1 MNSAVK
7 KIVVLLG
14 IIILLPIVF
23 FVVNEINAL
32 NEREEVL
39 NTIYNNQ
46 LEAILFSVNQYSED
60 VVSSWASQTGLLIEQ
75 IQSSDSGTK
84 QKLLTRFYDEHV
96 SLEMIFISDSLGDP
110 DFDLIFPENFR
121 NRLITNY
128 NPVDL
133 PEIISSSLL
142 DNERIINR
150 LYTYQRGGY
159 RKIEPLKSDQLQ
171 NHSLLIFT
179 LEQEGNSKKLCGMI
193 IEPETFVFR
202 ILSPKIQAVAQN
214 EFIISVLNRKNN
226 FQFNSTKDYDV
237 KEVQLEKP
245 LWIIPDYTLGI
256 SLIGKSIQDLV
267 KERAATNIIIIIILA
282 AVLLIGVYIV
292 YRNVKKE
299 VELAQIKA
307 DFVSNVSHELRTP
320 LALIS
325 MFAETLELD
334 RVKTE
339 EKKKEYYQIIS
350 QETNRLGKIVNTI
363 LNFSKTEAG
372 KRKYNFA
379 EADINE
385 ITEQVYSNYNF
396 HLHNKGFEFHFNKT
410 ENLPLVK
417 IDSEAI
423 SEAIINLLDNAV
435 KYSSAKKE
443 VNIKTGHTD
452 GFVFIEVSDKGI
464 GIKEEDQKKIFDK
477 FYRVSTGSVHNVK
490 GTGLGL
496 SLVKHIVEAHKGKIA
511 VSSKINEGSTF
522 KILLPVSNNK

>member
-14 IIILLPIVF
+14 IIILLPIAF
-23 FVVNEINAL
+23 FVLNEITSL

-60 VVSSWASQTGLLIEQ
+60 VVSSWASQTSLLIEQ
-75 IQSSDSGTK
+75 LQTSDNQST
-84 QKLLTRFYDEHV
+84 QNLLNRFYDEYV
-96 SLEMIFISDSLGDP
+96 SLEMIFIADSP
-110 DFDLIFPENFR
+110 DDIDIEFLYSAQLKNQLINSYPLKDLNK
-121 NRLITNY
+121 
-128 NPVDL
+128 
-133 PEIISSSLL
+133 IISTTLSI
-142 DNERIINR
+142 NQQTINR

-159 RKIEPLKSDQLQ
+159 RKIEPLKTGQLQ

-179 LEQEGNSKKLCGMI
+179 LEQEGESKKLCGMI

-214 EFIISVLNRKNN
+214 EFIISVINRSNN
-226 FQFNSTKDYDV
+226 FQFNSTKDFDV

-245 LWIIPDYTLGI
+245 LWMIPDYTLGI
-256 SLIGKSIQDLV
+256 ALVGKTIQDLV
-267 KERAATNIIIIIILA
+267 KERATTNIILIIILA
-282 AVLLIGVYIV
+282 VVLLIGVYIV

-325 MFAETLELD
+325 MFAETLEMD

-372 KRKYNFA
+372 KRKYNFNV
-379 EADINE
+379 ADINN
-385 ITEQVYSNYNF
+385 ITEQVYNNYNF
-396 HLHNKGFEFHFNKT
+396 HLHNKGFEFHFNKAD
-410 ENLPLVK
+410 NLPFVK

-423 SEAIINLLDNAV
+423 SEAIINLIDNAV
-435 KYSSAKKE
+435 KYSNDKRE
-443 VNIKTGHTD
+443 VNIKTGSSN

-477 FYRVSTGSVHNVK
+477 FYRVSTGSIHNVK

-496 SLVKHIVEAHKGKIA
+496 SLVKHIVDAHNGKIT
-511 VSSKINEGSTF
+511 VTSKLNEGSSF
-522 KILLPVSNNK
+522 KILLPVSNNQ

>member
-7 KIVVLLG
+7 KIVIILG
-14 IIILLPIVF
+14 IIILLPIAF
-23 FVVNEINAL
+23 FVLNEITSL

-46 LEAILFSVNQYSED
+46 LEVILYSVNQYSED
-60 VVSSWASQTGLLIEQ
+60 VVSSWASQTSLLIEQ
-75 IQSSDSGTK
+75 LQSSDNENT
-84 QKLLTRFYDEHV
+84 QKLLTRFYDEHI
-96 SLEMIFISDSLGDP
+96 SLEMIFVSDSIGDSEYKFEFP
-110 DFDLIFPENFR
+110 NNLRNQLINNYGTR
-121 NRLITNY
+121 NLS
-128 NPVDL
+128 
-133 PEIISSSLL
+133 EIISNSLTE
-142 DNERIINR
+142 NEKIINR

-171 NHSLLIFT
+171 NYSLLIFT
-179 LEQEGNSKKLCGMI
+179 LEQEGESKKLCGMI

-214 EFIISVLNRKNN
+214 EFIISVMNRNNN
-226 FQFNSTKDYDV
+226 FQFNSTKDFDLM
-237 KEVQLEKP
+237 EVQLEKP
-245 LWIIPDYTLGI
+245 LWMIPDYTLGI
-256 SLIGKSIQDLV
+256 SLVGKTIQDLV
-267 KERAATNIIIIIILA
+267 KERAATNIILIIILA
-282 AVLLIGVYIV
+282 VVLLIGVYIV

-325 MFAETLELD
+325 MFAETLEMD

-372 KRKYNFA
+372 KRKYNFI

-385 ITEQVYSNYNF
+385 ITEQVYNNYNF
-396 HLHNKGFEFHFNKT
+396 HLHNKGFEFQFNK
-410 ENLPLVK
+410 EGNLPSVK
-417 IDSEAI
+417 VDAEAI
-423 SEAIINLLDNAV
+423 SEAIINLIDNSV
-435 KYSSAKKE
+435 KYSGDKKE
-443 VNIKTGHTD
+443 VSIKTGQSD
-452 GFVFIEVSDKGI
+452 GFNFIEVSDKGI

-477 FYRVSTGSVHNVK
+477 FYRVSTGSIYNVK

-496 SLVKHIVEAHKGKIA
+496 SLVKHIVDAHNGKIT
-511 VSSKINEGSTF
+511 VTSKLNEGSSF
-522 KILLPVSNNK
+522 KILLPVYNNQ

>member
-7 KIVVLLG
+7 KIVIILG
-14 IIILLPIVF
+14 IIILLPIAF
-23 FVVNEINAL
+23 FVLNEITSL

-46 LEAILFSVNQYSED
+46 LEVILYSVNQYSED
-60 VVSSWASQTGLLIEQ
+60 VVSSWASQTSLLIEQ
-75 IQSSDSGTK
+75 LQSSDNEST
-84 QKLLTRFYDEHV
+84 QKLLTRFYDEHI
-96 SLEMIFISDSLGDP
+96 SLEMIFVSDSIGDP
-110 DFDLIFPENFR
+110 EYKFEFPNNLHNKLINNYGAR
-121 NRLITNY
+121 NLS
-128 NPVDL
+128 
-133 PEIISSSLL
+133 EIISNSLTE
-142 DNERIINR
+142 NEKIINR

-179 LEQEGNSKKLCGMI
+179 LAQEGESKKLCGMI
-193 IEPETFVFR
+193 IEHETFVFR

-214 EFIISVLNRKNN
+214 EFIISVMNRNNN
-226 FQFNSTKDYDV
+226 FQFNSTKDFDL

-245 LWIIPDYTLGI
+245 LWMIPDYTLGI
-256 SLIGKSIQDLV
+256 SLVGKTIQDLV
-267 KERAATNIIIIIILA
+267 KERAATNIILIIILA
-282 AVLLIGVYIV
+282 VVLLIGVYIV

-325 MFAETLELD
+325 MFAETLEMD

-372 KRKYNFA
+372 KRKYNFI

-385 ITEQVYSNYNF
+385 ITEQVYNNYNF
-396 HLHNKGFEFHFNKT
+396 HLHNKGFEFHFKKSD
-410 ENLPLVK
+410 NLPSVK
-417 IDSEAI
+417 FDAEAI
-423 SEAIINLLDNAV
+423 SEAIINLIDNAV
-435 KYSSAKKE
+435 KYSSDRKE
-443 VNIKTGHTD
+443 VNIKTGSLN
-452 GFVFIEVSDKGI
+452 GFVFLEVSDKGI

-477 FYRVSTGSVHNVK
+477 FYRVPTGSIHNVK

-496 SLVKHIVEAHKGKIA
+496 SLVKHIVDAHNGKIT
-511 VSSKINEGSTF
+511 VTSKSNEGSSF
-522 KILLPVSNNK
+522 KILLPVSKNQ

>member
-7 KIVVLLG
+7 KIVILLG
-14 IIILLPIVF
+14 LIILLPIAF
-23 FVVNEINAL
+23 FILNEITSL

-60 VVSSWASQTGLLIEQ
+60 VVSSWASQSSLLIEQ
-75 IQSSDSGTK
+75 LQSSDLQSG
-84 QKLLTRFYDEHV
+84 QKLLNRFYDEHV
-96 SLEMIFISDSLGDP
+96 SLEMIFIADRPDDSDLEFVYP
-110 DFDLIFPENFR
+110 DIFR
-121 NRLITNY
+121 NQLVNSY
-128 NPVDL
+128 SEGELNK
-133 PEIISSSLL
+133 IISNTLSA
-142 DNERIINR
+142 NQRIINR

-171 NHSLLIFT
+171 RHSLLIFT
-179 LEQEGNSKKLCGMI
+179 LAQEGESKSLCGMI
-193 IEPETFVFR
+193 IDPETFVFR
-202 ILSPKIQAVAQN
+202 ILSPKIQAVAQT
-214 EFIISVLNRKNN
+214 EFIISVINRINN
-226 FQFNSTKDYDV
+226 FQFNSTKDFDV

-245 LWIIPDYTLGI
+245 LWIVPDYTLGI
-256 SLIGKSIQDLV
+256 SLVGKTIQDLV
-267 KERAATNIIIIIILA
+267 KERAKTNVILIIILA
-282 AVLLIGVYIV
+282 LVLIIGVYIV

-299 VELAQIKA
+299 VEFAQIKA

-325 MFAETLELD
+325 MFAETLEMD

-379 EADINE
+379 EADINN
-385 ITEQVYSNYNF
+385 ITEQVFNNYNF
-396 HLHNKGFEFHFNKT
+396 HLHNKGFEFNFTKT
-410 ENLPLVK
+410 ENLPSVK
-417 IDSEAI
+417 LDAEAF
-423 SEAIINLLDNAV
+423 SEAIINLIDNAV
-435 KYSSAKKE
+435 KYSSDKKE
-443 VNIKTGHTD
+443 VSIKTGSAN

-496 SLVKHIVEAHKGKIA
+496 SLVKHIVDAHNGKIT
-511 VSSKINEGSTF
+511 VISKLNEGSSF
-522 KILLPVSNNK
+522 KILLPVSINQ

>member
-14 IIILLPIVF
+14 IIILLPISF
-23 FVVNEINAL
+23 FVLNEITSL

-60 VVSSWASQTGLLIEQ
+60 VVSSWAGQTNLLIEQ
-75 IQSSDSGTK
+75 LQTLNNENK
-84 QKLLTRFYDEHV
+84 QKILNRFYDEHA
-96 SLEMIFISDSLGDP
+96 SLEMIFIADG
-110 DFDLIFPENFR
+110 PEDTDIEFLYSTQLN
-121 NRLITNY
+121 NQLITNY
-128 NPVDL
+128 PVKDL
-133 PEIISSSLL
+133 NKIFSATLSL
-142 DNERIINR
+142 NEQTINR

-159 RKIEPLKSDQLQ
+159 RKIEPLKSSQLQ

-179 LEQEGNSKKLCGMI
+179 LEQEDVSKKLCGLI

-214 EFIISVLNRKNN
+214 EFIISVINRNNN
-226 FQFNSTKDYDV
+226 FQFNSTKDFDV

-245 LWIIPDYTLGI
+245 LWMFPDYTLGI
-256 SLIGKSIQDLV
+256 SLVGKTIQDLV
-267 KERAATNIIIIIILA
+267 KERAATNIVLIIILLV
-282 AVLLIGVYIV
+282 VLLIGVYIV

-325 MFAETLELD
+325 MFAETLEMG

-339 EKKKEYYQIIS
+339 EKKKEYYRIIG

-379 EADINE
+379 DADINY
-385 ITEQVYSNYNF
+385 ITEQVYNNYNF
-396 HLHNKGFEFHFNKT
+396 HLHNKGFEFHFDKT
-410 ENLPLVK
+410 DKLPLVMV
-417 IDSEAI
+417 DAEAI
-423 SEAIINLLDNAV
+423 SEAIINLIDNAV
-435 KYSSAKKE
+435 KYSSDKKE
-443 VNIKTGHTD
+443 VSIKTGQSN

-477 FYRVSTGSVHNVK
+477 FYRVSTGSIHNVK

-496 SLVKHIVEAHKGKIA
+496 SLVKHIVDAHNGKIS
-511 VSSKINEGSTF
+511 VTSKLNEGSSF
-522 KILLPVSNNK
+522 KILLPVSDNQ

>member
-7 KIVVLLG
+7 KIVLLLG
-14 IIILLPIVF
+14 LIILLPIAF
-23 FVVNEINAL
+23 FILNEITSL

-46 LEAILFSVNQYSED
+46 LEAILLSVNQYSED
-60 VVSSWASQTGLLIEQ
+60 VVSSWASHSSLLIEQ
-75 IQSSDSGTK
+75 LQSSDPESK
-84 QKLLTRFYDEHV
+84 QKLLNRFYDEHV
-96 SLEMIFISDSLGDP
+96 SLEMIFIADSIEDSELEFVYP
-110 DFDLIFPENFR
+110 DIFRSKLLSSHSENEL
-121 NRLITNY
+121 NK
-128 NPVDL
+128 
-133 PEIISSSLL
+133 IISNALSA
-142 DNERIINR
+142 NQQIINR

-159 RKIEPLKSDQLQ
+159 RKIEPVKSDQLQ

-179 LEQEGNSKKLCGMI
+179 HEQEGDSKKLCGLI
-193 IEPETFVFR
+193 IEPETFVIR

-214 EFIISVLNRKNN
+214 EFIISVINRTNN
-226 FQFNSTKDYDV
+226 FQFNSTKDFDA
-237 KEVQLEKP
+237 KEVQLEKA
-245 LWIIPDYTLGI
+245 LWIIPDYLLGI
-256 SLIGKSIQDLV
+256 SLVGKTIQELV
-267 KERAATNIIIIIILA
+267 KERTTTNIILIIILA
-282 AVLLIGVYIV
+282 LALIIGVYYV

-372 KRKYNFA
+372 KRKYNFT

-385 ITEQVYSNYNF
+385 ITEQVYNNYNF
-396 HLHNKGFEFHFNKT
+396 HLHNKGFEFHFDKT
-410 ENLPLVK
+410 ENLPSVK
-417 IDSEAI
+417 VDSEAI
-423 SEAIINLLDNAV
+423 SEAIINLIDNAV
-435 KYSSAKKE
+435 KYSSDKKE
-443 VNIKTGHTD
+443 VSIKTGFTE
-452 GFVFIEVSDKGI
+452 GYVFVEVSDKGI

-477 FYRVSTGSVHNVK
+477 FYRVSAGSVHNVK

-496 SLVKHIVEAHKGKIA
+496 SLVKHIVDAHSGKIT
-511 VSSKINEGSTF
+511 VTSKINEGSSF
-522 KILLPVSNNK
+522 KILLPVSNNQ

>member
-7 KIVVLLG
+7 KIVILLG
-14 IIILLPIVF
+14 LIILLPIVF
-23 FVVNEINAL
+23 FIVNEISSL

-60 VVSSWASQTGLLIEQ
+60 VVSSWASQTSLLIEQ
-75 IQSSDSGTK
+75 IQSSDIGTK

-96 SLEMIFISDSLGDP
+96 SLEMIFISDSVSDS
-110 DFDLIFPENFR
+110 DFDFIFPEKYR
-121 NRLITNY
+121 NQLITDYSSGN
-128 NPVDL
+128 L
-133 PEIISSSLL
+133 PEIISNSLIK
-142 DNERIINR
+142 NEKIINR

-179 LEQEGNSKKLCGMI
+179 LEQEGDSKKLCGMI

-226 FQFNSTKDYDV
+226 FQFNSTKDFDI
-237 KEVQLEKP
+237 KEVQLEKS

-267 KERAATNIIIIIILA
+267 KERAATNIIMIIILL

-385 ITEQVYSNYNF
+385 ITEQVYNNYNF

-423 SEAIINLLDNAV
+423 SEAIINLIDNAV
-435 KYSSAKKE
+435 KYSNDKKE
-443 VNIKTGHTD
+443 VNIKTGHTN

-496 SLVKHIVEAHKGKIA
+496 SLVKHIVEAHNGKISVA
-511 VSSKINEGSTF
+511 SKINEGSTF
-522 KILLPVSNNK
+522 KILLPVSNNQ